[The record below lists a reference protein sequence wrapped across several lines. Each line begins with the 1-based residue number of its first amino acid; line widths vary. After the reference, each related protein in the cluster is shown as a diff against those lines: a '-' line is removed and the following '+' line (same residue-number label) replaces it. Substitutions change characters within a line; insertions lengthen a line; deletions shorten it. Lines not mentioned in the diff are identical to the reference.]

1 MDVVTLAGHLGLR
14 PNGVRRHLE
23 LLLRTTLI
31 SSVSAPTK
39 GRGRPR
45 LLYVAGPPA
54 PPDRVGYPL
63 LADMLAGVVG
73 NLDDA
78 DAAEREGRRWGR
90 ILVDRPGAAAS
101 ADTDDEAATLI
112 AMLDR
117 LGFAPEAA
125 PTPSG
130 LRLDLRRCPFLDTA
144 KAHPGVVCSLH
155 LGLMRGALAE
165 LGGALDTERL
175 DPLVQPALCIAH
187 LRRAA

>member
-1 MDVVTLAGHLGLR
+1 MDVGTLAEHLGLR

-23 LLLRTTLI
+23 LLLRTKLI
-31 SSVSAPTK
+31 SSVSAATK

-45 LLYVAGPPA
+45 LLYDAKPPA
-54 PPDRVGYPL
+54 PPERVGYPL
-63 LADMLAGVVG
+63 LADMLAGAVG
-73 NLDDA
+73 RSDNA
-78 DAAEREGRRWGR
+78 DAAEQEGRHWGR
-90 ILVDRPGAAAS
+90 ILVNRPSASTS
-101 ADTDDEAATLI
+101 ADTDDAAANLI

-117 LGFAPEAA
+117 LGFAPEAE

-175 DPLVQPALCIAH
+175 DPLVQPDLCVAH